1 METTD
6 FSGLEALLGT
16 YRKNLKQVPE
26 EQLKTKYKAGWD
38 ALIEKIC
45 TEASRVAKD
54 YCLSGMEI
62 YRDDWMDPGGIVEQ
76 INAAY
81 ASGGYGRRLGRALFR
96 NMDPDEFRIIL
107 KTLREKVEAL
117 YAEYMKK
124 RKEKNGQQEE
134 QADL

>member
-38 ALIEKIC
+38 ALIEKIRA
-45 TEASRVAKD
+45 EASGAAKD
-54 YCLSGMEI
+54 YCLNGLEV

-81 ASGGYGRRLGRALFR
+81 VSGGYGRRLGRALFR
-96 NMDPDEFRIIL
+96 NMDMDEFRIIL
-107 KTLREKVEAL
+107 KTLREKAEAL
-117 YAEYMKK
+117 YEEYLQN